1 MIGIDAVGAY
11 APSHRISAEE
21 IADAWG
27 RFEAS
32 GIETAAVPDAD
43 EDAVTM
49 AWEAATRALD
59 AGDTEGDA
67 LDFLAFATTT
77 PPLEEEDLT
86 ARLGSMLGVPADATR
101 HVVTGSTR
109 AGTRALS
116 IALDHV
122 DARSG
127 ETGRSAAP
135 DRGLVVASDCPR
147 GEPHDARGHAAG
159 AGAVAFLVGPDAP
172 VEVVDR
178 AEHAEAYPGTRFR
191 ERGSDAL
198 DGIDAGVYDRNAFV
212 RPLGAVAESVA
223 VGEVDAAAVQMPDG
237 KLPYRAA
244 SALGVD
250 TDAIAAC
257 ETVSELGDTGAAS
270 VPLGVATALADGHDR
285 VLAASWGS
293 GAGAD
298 ALVLEQVTE
307 VPVILGLEHGES
319 VNYGE
324 YLRLRGEIT
333 AEEPDG
339 GGAYVSVPT
348 WQRSL
353 PQRHRLVAGQCPDC
367 GAYTFPPE
375 GACRACDAL
384 VEFESVALPGTG
396 TLEAYTEIGKGG
408 APPEFAELQSR
419 SGSFGVAIVAF
430 DAPGEG
436 TATAPA
442 MVVGDAAVG
451 DRVEAVQRRIYTQE
465 GVTRYGFKVRVPRN
479 R

>member
-1 MIGIDAVGAY
+1 MTDTGIHAIGAY
-11 APSHRISAEE
+11 APEYRISADE

-32 GIETAAVPDAD
+32 GIESTAVPDAD

-59 AGDTEGDA
+59 MGDTDGSA
-67 LDFLAFATTT
+67 LDFLTLATTT

-86 ARLGSMLGVPADATR
+86 ARLGSMLGVPNDATR

-109 AGTRALS
+109 AGTRAFS
-116 IALDHV
+116 IALD
-122 DARSG
+122 
-127 ETGRSAAP
+127 AAP

-147 GEPHDARGHAAG
+147 GEPHDTRGHAAG

-172 VEVVDR
+172 VAVVDR

-198 DGIDAGVYDRNAFV
+198 DGIDAGTYDRNAFV
-212 RPLGAVAESVA
+212 RPIGAA
-223 VGEVDAAAVQMPDG
+223 VEGVEVGDVDAAAVQMPDG

-250 TDAIAAC
+250 TSTIAAC
-257 ETVSELGDTGAAS
+257 ETVSELGDTGAVS
-270 VPLGVATALADGHDR
+270 VPLGVATALDDGAER
-285 VLAASWGS
+285 VLAVSWGS

-298 ALVLEQVTE
+298 AFVLEQTDE
-307 VPVILGLEHGES
+307 VPVAVDLAAGES

-324 YLRLRGEIT
+324 SLRLRGEIT

-348 WQRSL
+348 WHRSL
-353 PQRHRLVAGQCPDC
+353 PQRHRLVAGRCPDC

-375 GACRACDAL
+375 GACRACDTL
-384 VEFESVALPGTG
+384 VEFETVELPGTG

-408 APPEFAELQSR
+408 APPEFAALQSR
-419 SGSFGVAIVAF
+419 SGAFGVAIVAF
-430 DAPGEG
+430 DAPDDGA
-436 TATAPA
+436 ATAPA
-442 MVVGDAAVG
+442 MVVGTAAVG

-465 GVTRYGFKVRVPRN
+465 GVTRYGFKVQRVD
-479 R
+479 